1 MLAFYFAIFLIL
13 EAAYIK
19 ISKKLRWTAG
29 NACSGPAVSGGI
41 ILYLSVLIM
50 LSCFPDNA
58 LTLSATISIS
68 CLTIISFI
76 DDLHPLSAFLRLGIQ
91 TICILTPVAI
101 GMSQPALIPVI
112 SHWGMASAVSLFLLG
127 FINIYNFM
135 DGINGITAFYSLVT
149 LIFLAFAGIDVAI
162 LLPLIGAVSA
172 FTLFNARRRALTFA
186 GDTGAIILGVSIG
199 CMLAISP
206 LWPASLALVSVYIT
220 DSCLTIITRLMRGE
234 NIFKPHTEHIYQL
247 LTYRL
252 GIPAL
257 IVSSIYAAL
266 QLLIN
271 AGFLICSRLYTAG
284 LPYTIITFA
293 ILGTLWI
300 IFHNKLMTRKTINE
314 IYTA

>member
-1 MLAFYFAIFLIL
+1 MLVFYFAIFLIL

-19 ISKKLRWTAG
+19 ISKKFRWTAG

-41 ILYLSVLIM
+41 IFYLSVLIM

-112 SHWGMASAVSLFLLG
+112 SHWSMASAVSLFLLG

-149 LIFLAFAGIDVAI
+149 LISLAFAGIDVAT

-220 DSCLTIITRLMRGE
+220 DSCLTIITRLVRGE
-234 NIFKPHTEHIYQL
+234 NIFRPHTEHMYQL
-247 LTYRL
+247 LTYHL

-271 AGFLICSRLYTAG
+271 AGFLICSRLYAAG
-284 LPYTIITFA
+284 LPYAIITFA
-293 ILGTLWI
+293 ILGIVWI
-300 IFHNKLMTRKTINE
+300 IFHSKLMTRKTINE